1 MNKKVKRA
9 HDKAMSHY
17 EMGQIDKALEI
28 CEDILL
34 EGLDNPNVLNFK
46 GLLLYQKG
54 NLDQAVTVWKMNSD
68 LNNDDIAKSYI
79 NDSILDRK
87 RLELFRQGEQ
97 ALKQLKVDKAL
108 NIFMR
113 CAESDFNA
121 IKVNTGIAM
130 CYQRKGDFYRAREY
144 AEKVLNIDKNAITAK
159 KIEKELKDSGTF
171 IEERNSSK
179 GLFGIIIMV
188 IVVAIVVGGYAAV
201 SKYKSLNNTV
211 EETTKDE
218 SDINKEADTYE
229 VKDNTESAPEIL
241 KEEVKDEH
249 NNNNI
254 NFNKDKMIALINT
267 NDLDGIYEQI
277 KDIKQESITSDD
289 QEVYKQAVDLIKN
302 QGVSRFY
309 ENGLKSFNENKYSD
323 AKAFLD
329 KAYTYCEGNS
339 LKEHILFYRAS
350 SSSKLS
356 DNSAAIKQYEEYY
369 SQYPNGVYV
378 EESLYD
384 LALLN
389 SSINMDKSKQYASIL
404 INNYPDSM
412 YANNNIK
419 NILKE

>member
-1 MNKKVKRA
+1 M
-9 HDKAMSHY
+9 
-17 EMGQIDKALEI
+17 
-28 CEDILL
+28 
-34 EGLDNPNVLNFK
+34 NFK

-54 NLDQAVTVWKMNSD
+54 NLDEAVTVWKMNSD

-113 CAESDFNA
+113 CSESDFNA

-218 SDINKEADTYE
+218 SDINK
-229 VKDNTESAPEIL
+229 K
-241 KEEVKDEH
+241 
-249 NNNNI
+249 
-254 NFNKDKMIALINT
+254 LIHM
-267 NDLDGIYEQI
+267 
-277 KDIKQESITSDD
+277 
-289 QEVYKQAVDLIKN
+289 
-302 QGVSRFY
+302 R
-309 ENGLKSFNENKYSD
+309 
-323 AKAFLD
+323 
-329 KAYTYCEGNS
+329 
-339 LKEHILFYRAS
+339 
-350 SSSKLS
+350 
-356 DNSAAIKQYEEYY
+356 
-369 SQYPNGVYV
+369 
-378 EESLYD
+378 
-384 LALLN
+384 
-389 SSINMDKSKQYASIL
+389 
-404 INNYPDSM
+404 
-412 YANNNIK
+412 
-419 NILKE
+419 

>member
-9 HDKAMSHY
+9 HDKAMSYY
-17 EMGQIDKALEI
+17 EIGQIDKALEI

-54 NLDQAVTVWKMNSD
+54 NLDEAVTVWKMNSD

-108 NIFMR
+108 NIFIR
-113 CAESDFNA
+113 CSESDFNA

-329 KAYTYCEGNS
+329 KAYAYCEGNS

-356 DNSAAIKQYEEYY
+356 DNSAAIRQYEEYY

>member
-9 HDKAMSHY
+9 HDKAMSYY
-17 EMGQIDKALEI
+17 EIGQIDKALEI

-54 NLDQAVTVWKMNSD
+54 NLDEAVTVWKMNSD

-113 CAESDFNA
+113 CSESDFNA

-188 IVVAIVVGGYAAV
+188 IVVAIVMGGYAAV

-329 KAYTYCEGNS
+329 KAYAYCEGNS

-356 DNSAAIKQYEEYY
+356 DNSAAIRQYEEYY

>member
-1 MNKKVKRA
+1 
-9 HDKAMSHY
+9 
-17 EMGQIDKALEI
+17 
-28 CEDILL
+28 
-34 EGLDNPNVLNFK
+34 
-46 GLLLYQKG
+46 
-54 NLDQAVTVWKMNSD
+54 
-68 LNNDDIAKSYI
+68 
-79 NDSILDRK
+79 
-87 RLELFRQGEQ
+87 
-97 ALKQLKVDKAL
+97 
-108 NIFMR
+108 
-113 CAESDFNA
+113 
-121 IKVNTGIAM
+121 
-130 CYQRKGDFYRAREY
+130 
-144 AEKVLNIDKNAITAK
+144 
-159 KIEKELKDSGTF
+159 
-171 IEERNSSK
+171 
-179 GLFGIIIMV
+179 
-188 IVVAIVVGGYAAV
+188 
-201 SKYKSLNNTV
+201 
-211 EETTKDE
+211 
-218 SDINKEADTYE
+218 
-229 VKDNTESAPEIL
+229 
-241 KEEVKDEH
+241 
-249 NNNNI
+249 
-254 NFNKDKMIALINT
+254 MIALINT

-329 KAYTYCEGNS
+329 KAYAYCEGNS

-356 DNSAAIKQYEEYY
+356 DNSAAIRQYEEYY